1 MDATSST
8 AVIETIL
15 GRRSVR
21 AGYED
26 RPVPRDV
33 LHMIIGCG
41 LAAPSSK
48 GAQPWRFHVVQD
60 RQQLEF
66 IANAASSAPG
76 VEDWVPHDPR
86 TGRPDPRWT
95 STVSESAEVLREV
108 PCAILLE
115 NLGTFSRGKREL
127 AVAPPDS
134 FAAALDGY
142 AFECM
147 GMGTALE
154 NMWLAAN
161 ALGLQAAFLG
171 DTVIAEAAVAKR
183 FGLTGD
189 LMGVLCVGWAASAS
203 RRSPAETADQSVVWH

>member
-1 MDATSST
+1 MTSSP

-21 AGYED
+21 SGYED
-26 RPVPRDV
+26 RAVPREALQV
-33 LHMIIGCG
+33 IIDCG

-48 GAQPWRFHVVQD
+48 GARPWRFHVLQD
-60 RQQLEF
+60 SEQLAF
-66 IANAASSAPG
+66 IASAATAAPG
-76 VEDWVPHDPR
+76 VEDWVPHDPL
-86 TGRPDPRWT
+86 TGRPNPKWT
-95 STVSESAEVLREV
+95 STVSESVDVLLEA

-115 NLGTFSRGKREL
+115 NLGIFSRGKREL
-127 AVAPPDS
+127 ATTPADRLAV
-134 FAAALDGY
+134 ALDGY

-154 NMWLAAN
+154 NMWLAAV

-171 DTVIAEAAVAKR
+171 DAVIAEAPIAER

-189 LMGVLCVGWAASAS
+189 LVGVLCVGWASSAP
-203 RRSPAETADQSVVWH
+203 RRPPETTANQPVVWH